1 MNQIY
6 RPCTKRVLSLPS
18 SIKLMIVEVTMIN
31 IPPSV
36 SMSQKTVKVPTP
48 ADDPSIAYKP
58 DGKFGYF
65 DFNSL
70 QLVEAKT

>member
-1 MNQIY
+1 
-6 RPCTKRVLSLPS
+6 
-18 SIKLMIVEVTMIN
+18 MIN

-36 SMSQKTVKVPTP
+36 SISQKTVKIRTP

-58 DGKFGYF
+58 DGRFGYF